1 MDENSSTV
9 QSSTTPVTAPAHT
22 FTQDDVDRI
31 VRGRVNEVNAK
42 VNDLTQQLVDANAKI
57 SDMASSLVRYQQS
70 AFLTSLGVPTEL
82 QDFVAFEANKQVS
95 GDVTFEQAAQNFV
108 KDKGSLYGIGV
119 SSNGNGN
126 GQGQNATSEQGT
138 ENTNPATSG
147 QQNTETKNN
156 PASSGQQNTENKN
169 NSASSA
175 KSGAENK
182 GSNKPASK
190 NNAQGNKVSTAT
202 NASGE
207 GNTETS
213 TDLDSAVQAYLK
225 QHHLS

>member
-1 MDENSSTV
+1 MDDNSSTV
-9 QSSTTPVTAPAHT
+9 QSTASATAPT

-42 VNDLTQQLVDANAKI
+42 VNDLTQQLVNANAKI
-57 SDMASSLVRYQQS
+57 SDMASSLVKYQQS

-119 SSNGNGN
+119 SSDNKGN

-156 PASSGQQNTENKN
+156 SASSDKSSTENK
-169 NSASSA
+169 S
-175 KSGAENK
+175 
-182 GSNKPASK
+182 SNKPDSK

-202 NASGE
+202 NAGGE
-207 GNTETS
+207 GNTDTS

>member
-1 MDENSSTV
+1 MDDNSSTV
-9 QSSTTPVTAPAHT
+9 QSTASATAPT

-42 VNDLTQQLVDANAKI
+42 VNDLTQQLVNANAKI
-57 SDMASSLVRYQQS
+57 SDMASSLVKYQQS

-119 SSNGNGN
+119 SSDNKGNGH
-126 GQGQNATSEQGT
+126 GQNATSEQGT

-156 PASSGQQNTENKN
+156 SASSDKSSTENK
-169 NSASSA
+169 S
-175 KSGAENK
+175 
-182 GSNKPASK
+182 SNKPDSK

-202 NASGE
+202 NAGGE
-207 GNTETS
+207 GNTDTS

>member
-9 QSSTTPVTAPAHT
+9 QSIAPATASAPTHT

-126 GQGQNATSEQGT
+126 GQEQNTTSEQGT
-138 ENTNPATSG
+138 ENTNSAT
-147 QQNTETKNN
+147 
-156 PASSGQQNTENKN
+156 SGQQNTENKN
-169 NSASSA
+169 NSASSD
-175 KSGAENK
+175 KSSTENNS
-182 GSNKPASK
+182 SNKPDSK
-190 NNAQGNKVSTAT
+190 NNAQGNKVSTTA

-207 GNTETS
+207 GNTDTS

>member
-1 MDENSSTV
+1 MDDNSSTV
-9 QSSTTPVTAPAHT
+9 QSTAPVTAPAAT

-42 VNDLTQQLVDANAKI
+42 VNDLTQQLVNANAKI
-57 SDMASSLVRYQQS
+57 SDMAASLVKYQQS

-119 SSNGNGN
+119 SSNGNG
-126 GQGQNATSEQGT
+126 QGQNATSEQGT
-138 ENTNPATSG
+138 ETTNPAT
-147 QQNTETKNN
+147 
-156 PASSGQQNTENKN
+156 SGQQNTENKN
-169 NSASSA
+169 NSASSD
-175 KSGAENK
+175 KSSTENK
-182 GSNKPASK
+182 SSNEPDSK

-207 GNTETS
+207 GNTDTS
-213 TDLDSAVQAYLK
+213 TDLDAAVQAYLK
-225 QHHLS
+225 QHHLG

>member
-1 MDENSSTV
+1 MDDNSSTV
-9 QSSTTPVTAPAHT
+9 QSTAPVTAPAAT

-42 VNDLTQQLVDANAKI
+42 VNDLTQQLVNANAKI
-57 SDMASSLVRYQQS
+57 SDMAASLVKYQQS

-119 SSNGNGN
+119 SSNGNG
-126 GQGQNATSEQGT
+126 QGQNATSEQGT
-138 ENTNPATSG
+138 ESTNPAT
-147 QQNTETKNN
+147 
-156 PASSGQQNTENKN
+156 SGQQNTENKN
-169 NSASSA
+169 NSASSD
-175 KSGAENK
+175 KSGTENK
-182 GSNKPASK
+182 SSNKPDSK

-207 GNTETS
+207 GNTDTS
-213 TDLDSAVQAYLK
+213 TDLDAAVQAYLK

>member
-1 MDENSSTV
+1 MDDNSSTV
-9 QSSTTPVTAPAHT
+9 QSTAPVTAPAPT

-42 VNDLTQQLVDANAKI
+42 VNDLTQQLVNANAKI
-57 SDMASSLVRYQQS
+57 SDMAASLVKYQQS

-119 SSNGNGN
+119 SSNGNG
-126 GQGQNATSEQGT
+126 QGQNTTSEQGT
-138 ENTNPATSG
+138 ESTNPATSG
-147 QQNTETKNN
+147 K
-156 PASSGQQNTENKN
+156 QNTENKN
-169 NSASSA
+169 NSASSGQQNTEDKNNSA
-175 KSGAENK
+175 SSDKSGTENK
-182 GSNKPASK
+182 SSNKPDSK
-190 NNAQGNKVSTAT
+190 NSAQGNKVSTAT

-207 GNTETS
+207 GNTDTS
-213 TDLDSAVQAYLK
+213 TDLDAAVQAYLK
-225 QHHLS
+225 QHHLG

>member
-1 MDENSSTV
+1 MDDNSSTV
-9 QSSTTPVTAPAHT
+9 QSTAPVTAPAAT

-42 VNDLTQQLVDANAKI
+42 VNDLTQQLVTANAKI
-57 SDMASSLVRYQQS
+57 SDMAASLVKYQQS

-119 SSNGNGN
+119 SSNGNG
-126 GQGQNATSEQGT
+126 QGQNATSEQGT
-138 ENTNPATSG
+138 KSTNPATSG
-147 QQNTETKNN
+147 QQNTED
-156 PASSGQQNTENKN
+156 KN
-169 NSASSA
+169 NSASSD
-175 KSGAENK
+175 KSGTENK
-182 GSNKPASK
+182 SSNKPDSK

-207 GNTETS
+207 GNTDTS
-213 TDLDSAVQAYLK
+213 TDLDAAVQAYLK
-225 QHHLS
+225 QHHLG

>member
-1 MDENSSTV
+1 MDDNSSTV
-9 QSSTTPVTAPAHT
+9 QSTAPVTAPAAT

-42 VNDLTQQLVDANAKI
+42 VNDLTQQLVTANAKI
-57 SDMASSLVRYQQS
+57 SDMAASLVKYQQS
-70 AFLTSLGVPTEL
+70 AFLTSIGVPTEL

-119 SSNGNGN
+119 SSNGNGD

-138 ENTNPATSG
+138 ENTNPETSG
-147 QQNTETKNN
+147 QQNTED
-156 PASSGQQNTENKN
+156 KN
-169 NSASSA
+169 NSASSGQQSTEDKNNSA
-175 KSGAENK
+175 SSDKSGTENK
-182 GSNKPASK
+182 SSNKPDSK

-207 GNTETS
+207 GNTDTS
-213 TDLDSAVQAYLK
+213 TDLDAAVQAYLK
-225 QHHLS
+225 QHHLG

>member
-1 MDENSSTV
+1 MDDNSSTV
-9 QSSTTPVTAPAHT
+9 QSTAPVTAPAAT

-42 VNDLTQQLVDANAKI
+42 VNDLTQQLITANAKI
-57 SDMASSLVRYQQS
+57 SDMAASLVKYQQS

-119 SSNGNGN
+119 SSNGNG
-126 GQGQNATSEQGT
+126 QGQNATSEQGT
-138 ENTNPATSG
+138 ESTNPAT
-147 QQNTETKNN
+147 
-156 PASSGQQNTENKN
+156 SGQQNTENKN
-169 NSASSA
+169 NSASSGQQNTEDKNNSA
-175 KSGAENK
+175 SSDKSGTENK
-182 GSNKPASK
+182 SSNKPDSK

-207 GNTETS
+207 GNTDTS
-213 TDLDSAVQAYLK
+213 TDLDAAVQAYLK
-225 QHHLS
+225 QHHLG

>member
-1 MDENSSTV
+1 MDDNSSTV
-9 QSSTTPVTAPAHT
+9 QSTAPVTAPAAT

-42 VNDLTQQLVDANAKI
+42 VNDLTQQLVNANAKI
-57 SDMASSLVRYQQS
+57 SDMAASLVKYQQS

-119 SSNGNGN
+119 SSNGNG
-126 GQGQNATSEQGT
+126 QGQNATSEQGT
-138 ENTNPATSG
+138 ESTNPATSG
-147 QQNTETKNN
+147 QQNTED
-156 PASSGQQNTENKN
+156 KN
-169 NSASSA
+169 NSASSD
-175 KSGAENK
+175 KSGTENK
-182 GSNKPASK
+182 SSNKPDST
-190 NNAQGNKVSTAT
+190 NSAQGNKVSTAT

-207 GNTETS
+207 GNTDTS
-213 TDLDSAVQAYLK
+213 TDLDAAVQAYLK
-225 QHHLS
+225 QHHLG